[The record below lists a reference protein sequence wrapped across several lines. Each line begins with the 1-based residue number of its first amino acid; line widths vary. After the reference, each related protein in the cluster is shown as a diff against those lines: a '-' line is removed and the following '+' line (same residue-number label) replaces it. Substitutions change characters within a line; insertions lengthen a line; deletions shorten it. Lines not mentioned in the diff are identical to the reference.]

1 MRRGGV
7 HSGGFT
13 MRRLLAG
20 SLIAVV
26 AVATLSGA
34 TRASVVGDGPKTA
47 KANVVNV
54 TARDYAFQAPD
65 SIVAGRTTIHLKNEG
80 PDFHHV
86 WLIKL
91 DAGKR
96 LADLL
101 EAMKN
106 PAAPLPKWAT
116 NVGGPNAPMPGGD
129 ASATLDLEP
138 GRYVMACVIPAMK
151 DGQPHFMKGMVKEIV
166 VTPARGVQQA
176 GQALPVVDV
185 TMTLSDYAFDM
196 SAPITVATKSIRVR
210 NVAEQTHEAVIVK
223 LAPGATAQK
232 FIEAIEK
239 PQGPPPGALVGGI
252 TGIAKGRTVDIPTA
266 FTAGDYA
273 LICFVGDAKDGKP
286 HLAHG
291 MVKQF
296 TVK

>member
-1 MRRGGV
+1 MR
-7 HSGGFT
+7 T
-13 MRRLLAG
+13 LLPG
-20 SLIAVV
+20 SLIAVA

-34 TRASVVGDGPKTA
+34 MRASVVSDGPKTG
-47 KANVVNV
+47 KPNVVEV
-54 TARDYAFQAPD
+54 TARDYAFEAPD

-86 WLIKL
+86 WLVKL
-91 DAGKR
+91 DAGKH
-96 LADLL
+96 LSDLT

-106 PAAPLPKWAT
+106 PGAPLPKWAT
-116 NVGGPNAPMPGGD
+116 DVGGPNSPMPGGETT
-129 ASATLDLEP
+129 ATLDLTP
-138 GRYVMACVIPAMK
+138 GHYVMACVIPAMK

-176 GQALPVVDV
+176 GQALPAADV
-185 TMTLSDYAFDM
+185 TMTLSDYAFDL
-196 SAPITVATKSIRVR
+196 SAPITVATRSIRIR
-210 NVAEQTHEAVIVK
+210 NVAEQPHEAVIVK
-223 LAPGATAQK
+223 LAPGATAQT
-232 FIEAIEK
+232 FLEAMEK

-266 FTAGDYA
+266 FTPGDYA